1 MFAVKNRFSAFA
13 VHLAISAMIA
23 IIAIILV
30 FVVWYPTP
38 IDKAI
43 GVGDI
48 FLLLLGV
55 DIMMGPIIT
64 LIIYKSGKP
73 SLKFDLTVIAILQL
87 AALSYGMHTIFLG
100 RPAFVVFCKDR
111 FEISRASDLE
121 QQSLDKALQENNL
134 SAIPGW
140 TGPRWVAAQPSTDP
154 KRNSQIMFSAAA
166 GGPDWP
172 ELPEL
177 FVPLTQLKA
186 LVLEK
191 AKPLQELR
199 ELHKYHPEVLTI
211 LSVWQSDEVKWLPLR
226 GKVKNQVVLVNAGTA
241 EVIKIL
247 DVNPWT
253 D

>member
-1 MFAVKNRFSAFA
+1 MHAVKNRFSAFA
-13 VHLAISAMIA
+13 IHLAISAMIA

-30 FVVWYPTP
+30 FVVWYPSP
-38 IDKAI
+38 VDKAI

-55 DIMMGPIIT
+55 DLMMGPIIT
-64 LIIYKSGKP
+64 LIIYKPGKP

-100 RPAFVVFCKDR
+100 RPAFVVFCVDR
-111 FEISRASDLE
+111 FEITRASDLE
-121 QQSLDKALQENNL
+121 PQSLDKAMQDNNP
-134 SAIPGW
+134 SAIPSW
-140 TGPRWVAAQPSTDP
+140 TGPRWVAAQASANP

-166 GGPDWP
+166 GGPDWQ

-186 LVLEK
+186 QVLKK

-199 ELHKYHPEVLTI
+199 ELHKNHPEALAA
-211 LSVWQSDEVKWLPLR
+211 LSAWQGDEVKWLPLK
-226 GKVKNQVVLVNAGTA
+226 GKVKSQVVLVNAGTA
-241 EVIKIL
+241 EVIKIV
-247 DVNPWT
+247 DVNPWP